1 MQKQSKKKNF
11 KKQKKKFINL
21 EMMLK
26 KKIEKEEMNYKNMK
40 EE

>member
-11 KKQKKKFINL
+11 QKQNKKFINL